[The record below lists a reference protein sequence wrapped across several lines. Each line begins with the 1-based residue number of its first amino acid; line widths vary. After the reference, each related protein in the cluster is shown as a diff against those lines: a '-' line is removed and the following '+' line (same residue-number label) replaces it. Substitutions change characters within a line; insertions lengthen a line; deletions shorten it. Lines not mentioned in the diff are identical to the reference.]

1 MKRKVD
7 RTLIITTLICLLP
20 IVIGL
25 VLYNKLPNEIAIHW
39 NASGTPDNYVPKAI
53 AVWGLPI
60 LMASIHQFVLMMME
74 KDPKKA
80 NVSTVLKQIGIWII
94 PIMSLILTPITLF
107 KALGYNIPIEILV
120 PVMLGV
126 LITVFGNYLPKCKQN
141 YTVGIRLTWTL
152 NSTDNWN
159 KTHHMAGYLWT
170 IGGICLIVGG
180 FLTIYWV
187 PIVLIIAA
195 ILVGAPV
202 LYSYLLYKKGI

>member
-25 VLYNKLPNEIAIHW
+25 VLYNKLPHEIAIHW
-39 NASGTPDNYVPKAI
+39 NASGTPDNYVPKAM

-60 LMASIHQFVLMMME
+60 LMAAIHQFVLRMME
-74 KDPKKA
+74 KDPNRA
-80 NVSTVLKQIGIWII
+80 NVSTVLKQVGIWII

-107 KALGYNIPIEILV
+107 KALGYNIPIEIVV
-120 PVMLGV
+120 PVLVGV
-126 LITVFGNYLPKCKQN
+126 LITVLGNYLPKCKQN

-170 IGGICLIVGG
+170 IGGIFLIVGG
-180 FLTIYWV
+180 FLNIYWV
-187 PIVLIIAA
+187 PIVLIIAF

-202 LYSYLLYKKGI
+202 LYSYSLYKKGI